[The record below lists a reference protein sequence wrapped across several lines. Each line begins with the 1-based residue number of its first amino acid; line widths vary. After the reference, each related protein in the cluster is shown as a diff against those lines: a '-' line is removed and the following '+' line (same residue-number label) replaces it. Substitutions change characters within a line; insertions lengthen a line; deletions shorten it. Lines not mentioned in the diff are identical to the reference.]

1 MGLGLV
7 QGLLRVGS
15 QGLLRVRLGLARV
28 GFGWFR
34 LGSWLL

>member
-7 QGLLRVGS
+7 

-28 GFGWFR
+28 GFGCFR
-34 LGSWLL
+34 FCCGASSVRI